1 MFLTSSHRRLTLSF
15 MGAMVF
21 QIGMLTGLDFSGSR
35 TGEFREI
42 ACTPSLQ
49 NSVATV
55 RKSTDAAQRRVI
67 KVPFRS
73 QYRPVFANWCDLAV
87 GRPISIQLCSLLW
100 TPTSEDHLTPPL
112 RNVLW
117 SNDPLAIRLLCP
129 HPHQWPHHVQTSKVT
144 GDICVPMHAC
154 RGHTSGVDH
163 PPRARGWSTQST
175 PRHTPGWPQS
185 NYIDDHRWCELLH
198 SESID
203 RSSPERVPGNLLP
216 SWEI

>member
-1 MFLTSSHRRLTLSF
+1 
-15 MGAMVF
+15 
-21 QIGMLTGLDFSGSR
+21 
-35 TGEFREI
+35 
-42 ACTPSLQ
+42 
-49 NSVATV
+49 
-55 RKSTDAAQRRVI
+55 VI
-67 KVPFRS
+67 KVPFHS
-73 QYRPVFANWCDLAV
+73 QYRPVFANWCDLARLAV
-87 GRPISIQLCSLLW
+87 GRPISIQLCLLLW
-100 TPTSEDHLTPPL
+100 MQMSEDHLTLPL
-112 RNVLW
+112 RNILW
-117 SNDPLAIRLLCP
+117 SSDLLAIRLLCP
-129 HPHQWPHHVQTSKVT
+129 HPVNWASNAQYSRSIFRPSVRDQWPHHVQTSKVT